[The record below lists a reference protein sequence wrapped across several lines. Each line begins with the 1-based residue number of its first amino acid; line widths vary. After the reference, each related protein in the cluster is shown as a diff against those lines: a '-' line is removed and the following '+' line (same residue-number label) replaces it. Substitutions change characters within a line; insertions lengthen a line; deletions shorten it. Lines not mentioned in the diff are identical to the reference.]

1 MPHER
6 SLRIAKLRRTILE
19 SVPTVGVE
27 RGRLVT
33 EAYQENEAR
42 PILIKRALALQKL
55 LNHLTIYINED
66 DLLVGN
72 QGHAPRCPPIYPENL
87 VGWMEDEGEMDR
99 MEARRVNPLRI
110 PKEIRP
116 ELKALAR
123 YWKGRTLVERCYAAF
138 PEEVTKARKALL
150 FSVSLEKNAM
160 GHCVLDYQKLLEQG
174 YSGVRRGIMK
184 RLKGL
189 DLTDPADL
197 KRREFLEAALI
208 TCDAVVAFAERY
220 ALLAQKLAAKEGNDR
235 RRAELE
241 TIARICQKVPA
252 HAAESF
258 YEAVQSIWFAHVVNC
273 IETNAYSMSFGRFD
287 QYLFPY
293 YENDIRS
300 GKLTQDEVQEII
312 NCFWCKT
319 NEILHVDDSEMVYFH
334 GGHPLGQHV
343 TVGGLTRAGADATNS
358 LSYMCLAAH
367 ATVELFQPDFSVRFH
382 KLSPHPFRKRA
393 AEVIRQGLGL
403 PQIFNDEIIIEA
415 LVNDGLPIEEAR
427 DYTPTGCVEN
437 ATPTCWIRAPGGWL
451 NVPKILELTLNEG
464 KCALSNAQISRRGKP
479 LDEMADF
486 DAFMEQFSRHFE
498 YAVRLHVIWS
508 NLIDEVHAR
517 VMPQPSVSLFIDDC
531 IENGRDATQGGAR
544 YNFTSPLLVGIAN
557 VADSLAV
564 IKQLVYDKREISLD
578 KLKEALDADFRGHEL
593 LRAKILHVPPKYGND
608 IDEVDD
614 LARQV
619 SIMFCDEFG
628 KYRNTRGGT
637 FRAGFWSVTANF
649 NLGSNTAATPDGR
662 RSREPL
668 SDSITPNAGR
678 DVNGLTASLKSAAK
692 LEQRRA
698 SNGTVLN
705 RHITPRELEGDD
717 KLEKFIDLV
726 NGYFELGGS
735 NLGFNI
741 VSADTLKDAQ
751 KHPARHSDLMVKVA
765 GYAALFVELGTPCQN
780 ELIRRTEHGLS

>member
-1 MPHER
+1 
-6 SLRIAKLRRTILE
+6 
-19 SVPTVGVE
+19 V
-27 RGRLVT
+27 
-33 EAYQENEAR
+33 
-42 PILIKRALALQKL
+42 
-55 LNHLTIYINED
+55 
-66 DLLVGN
+66 
-72 QGHAPRCPPIYPENL
+72 
-87 VGWMEDEGEMDR
+87 
-99 MEARRVNPLRI
+99 
-110 PKEIRP
+110 
-116 ELKALAR
+116 
-123 YWKGRTLVERCYAAF
+123 
-138 PEEVTKARKALL
+138 
-150 FSVSLEKNAM
+150 
-160 GHCVLDYQKLLEQG
+160 
-174 YSGVRRGIMK
+174 
-184 RLKGL
+184 
-189 DLTDPADL
+189 
-197 KRREFLEAALI
+197 
-208 TCDAVVAFAERY
+208 
-220 ALLAQKLAAKEGNDR
+220 
-235 RRAELE
+235 
-241 TIARICQKVPA
+241 
-252 HAAESF
+252 
-258 YEAVQSIWFAHVVNC
+258 
-273 IETNAYSMSFGRFD
+273 
-287 QYLFPY
+287 
-293 YENDIRS
+293 
-300 GKLTQDEVQEII
+300 
-312 NCFWCKT
+312 
-319 NEILHVDDSEMVYFH
+319 
-334 GGHPLGQHV
+334 
-343 TVGGLTRAGADATNS
+343 
-358 LSYMCLAAH
+358 
-367 ATVELFQPDFSVRFH
+367 
-382 KLSPHPFRKRA
+382 
-393 AEVIRQGLGL
+393 
-403 PQIFNDEIIIEA
+403 
-415 LVNDGLPIEEAR
+415 
-427 DYTPTGCVEN
+427 
-437 ATPTCWIRAPGGWL
+437 
-451 NVPKILELTLNEG
+451 
-464 KCALSNAQISRRGKP
+464 QISPRGKP

-498 YAVRLHVIWS
+498 YAVKLHVIWS

-564 IKQLVYDKREISLD
+564 IKQLVYDEREISLD

-705 RHITPRELEGDD
+705 RHITPPELDGDD

-780 ELIRRTEHGLS
+780 ELIHRTEHGLS